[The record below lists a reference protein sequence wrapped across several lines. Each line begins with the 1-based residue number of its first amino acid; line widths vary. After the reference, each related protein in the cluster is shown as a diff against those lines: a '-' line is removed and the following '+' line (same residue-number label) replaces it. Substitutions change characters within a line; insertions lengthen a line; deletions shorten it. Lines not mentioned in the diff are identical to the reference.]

1 MKIVDAGAFF
11 VGHLE
16 DRSIPERD
24 RSKLMSLANEEFAD
38 ELADMIDE
46 SLPLADPVVLFGVS
60 PVDTN
65 NGQVL
70 VNGIT
75 VPSDLAFEKLSNKKR
90 CFPYI
95 CTCGGAL
102 EDWSK
107 QYAGDLLA
115 EYWADEIKKYFLVRI
130 RVEFMSW
137 IKDQFKITGHLP
149 SLNPGSIAAWP
160 ISGQAELFAVLGG
173 RDFVQEQV
181 GVIYTPSF
189 LMLPS
194 KSVSG
199 IAFESETFYENCQ
212 YCPIENCPGRRAK
225 RLNNT

>member
-1 MKIVDAGAFF
+1 MHIIEVGAFF
-11 VGHLE
+11 VGHL
-16 DRSIPERD
+16 DDTSIPEKD
-24 RSKLMSLANEEFAD
+24 RTKLLSLANEEFSD

-46 SLPLADPVVLFGVS
+46 AIPFADPVVLFGIC
-60 PVDTN
+60 PVTAEKN
-65 NGQVL
+65 QVQ

-75 VPSDLAFEKLSNKKR
+75 IPSEIAFDKLHGKNR

-95 CTCGGAL
+95 CTCGTAL
-102 EDWSK
+102 EKWSK
-107 QYAGDLLA
+107 QYAGDLLS
-115 EYWADEIKKYFLVRI
+115 EYWADEIKKYFLMRI
-130 RVEFMSW
+130 RVEMNTW
-137 IKDQFKITGHLP
+137 LKEQFKTGGHLA

-173 RDFVQEQV
+173 REFVRERI
-181 GVIYTPSF
+181 GVIYTDSF

-225 RLNNT
+225 RLPNT

>member
-16 DRSIPERD
+16 DRSIPEKD
-24 RSKLMSLANEEFAD
+24 RSKLMSLANEEFSD

-46 SLPLADPVVLFGVS
+46 ALPLADPVALFGIC
-60 PVDTN
+60 PVAAAEN
-65 NGQVL
+65 QVQ

-75 VPSDLAFEKLSNKKR
+75 IPSDLAYDKLHTKNR

-95 CTCGGAL
+95 CTCGTAL

-115 EYWADEIKKYFLVRI
+115 EYWADEIKKYFLMRI
-130 RVEFMSW
+130 RLEMNTWLKAQYKTS
-137 IKDQFKITGHLP
+137 GHLA

-173 RDFVQEQV
+173 REFVGQQI

-225 RLNNT
+225 RLPNT

>member
-1 MKIVDAGAFF
+1 MKIVAANSFF

-16 DRSIPERD
+16 DRTVPEKD
-24 RSKLMSLANEEFAD
+24 RAKLMGLANEEFAD
-38 ELADMIDE
+38 ELADMLDE
-46 SLPLADPVVLFGVS
+46 AMPLADPVALFGVC
-60 PVDTN
+60 PVSSDTQ
-65 NGQVL
+65 QVS
-70 VNGIT
+70 VNGVVI
-75 VPSDLAFEKLSNKKR
+75 PSDLAFEKLKDKNR

-95 CTCGGAL
+95 CTCGTAL
-102 EDWSK
+102 EEWSK

-115 EYWADEIKKYFLVRI
+115 EYWADEIKKYFLIRI
-130 RVEFMSW
+130 RVELTAW
-137 IKDQFKITGHLP
+137 LKAQYKTGTHLP

-160 ISGQAELFAVLGG
+160 ISGQAELFSILGG
-173 RDFVQEQV
+173 RDFVEKQI

-225 RLNNT
+225 RLPNA

>member
-1 MKIVDAGAFF
+1 MKLTEVNSFF

-16 DRSIPERD
+16 DRTVPEKD
-24 RSKLMSLANEEFAD
+24 RIKLMSLANDEFAE
-38 ELADMIDE
+38 ELADMLDE
-46 SLPLADPVVLFGVS
+46 AFPLADPVVLFGVC
-60 PVDTN
+60 PVSSDTQ
-65 NGQVL
+65 QVS
-70 VNGIT
+70 VNGVVI
-75 VPSDLAFEKLSNKKR
+75 PSDLAFEKLKDKNR

-95 CTCGGAL
+95 CTCGTAL
-102 EDWSK
+102 EQWSK

-115 EYWADEIKKYFLVRI
+115 EYWADEIKKYFLMRI
-130 RVEFMSW
+130 RMEW
-137 IKDQFKITGHLP
+137 IAWLKNEYKTGTHLP
-149 SLNPGSIAAWP
+149 SLNPGSISAWP
-160 ISGQAELFAVLGG
+160 INGQAELFAILGG
-173 RDFVQEQV
+173 RDFVETQI

-225 RLNNT
+225 RLPNT

>member
-1 MKIVDAGAFF
+1 MKIFEAGSFF

-16 DRSIPERD
+16 DRTVSEKD
-24 RSKLMSLANEEFAD
+24 RVKLMGLANDEFAD

-46 SLPLADPVVLFGVS
+46 ALPLADPVVLFGVC
-60 PVDTN
+60 PVSADS
-65 NGQVL
+65 GQVR
-70 VNGIT
+70 VNNVVI
-75 VPSDLAFEKLSNKKR
+75 PSDLAFHKLSSKNR

-95 CTCGGAL
+95 CTCGRAL

-107 QYAGDLLA
+107 QYTGDLLA
-115 EYWADEIKKYFLVRI
+115 EYWADEIKKYFLMRI
-130 RVEFMSW
+130 RVEFMAW

-160 ISGQAELFAVLGG
+160 ISGQAELFAILGG
-173 RDFVQEQV
+173 RMFVQEQA
-181 GVIYTPSF
+181 GVIYTDSF

-225 RLNNT
+225 RLENP

>member
-1 MKIVDAGAFF
+1 MKIVAVNSFF

-16 DRSIPERD
+16 DRTVPEKD
-24 RSKLMSLANEEFAD
+24 RAKLMGLANEEFAD
-38 ELADMIDE
+38 ELADMLDE
-46 SLPLADPVVLFGVS
+46 AMPLADPVTLFGVC
-60 PVDTN
+60 PVSSDTQ
-65 NGQVL
+65 QVS
-70 VNGIT
+70 VNGVVI
-75 VPSDLAFEKLSNKKR
+75 PSDLAFEKLKDKNR

-95 CTCGGAL
+95 CTCGTAL
-102 EDWSK
+102 EEWSK

-115 EYWADEIKKYFLVRI
+115 EYWADEIKKYFLMRI
-130 RVEFMSW
+130 RVELMAWLRESY
-137 IKDQFKITGHLP
+137 KTGTHLP

-160 ISGQAELFAVLGG
+160 ISGQAELFSILGG
-173 RDFVQEQV
+173 RDFVEEQV

-225 RLNNT
+225 RLPNA

>member
-1 MKIVDAGAFF
+1 MNIFETGAFS

-16 DRSIPERD
+16 DRTLPEKD
-24 RSKLMSLANEEFAD
+24 RSKLLTLANEEFAD

-46 SLPLADPVVLFGVS
+46 AVPLADPVVLFCVS
-60 PVDTN
+60 PVSTDN
-65 NGQVL
+65 EQVR
-70 VNGIT
+70 VNGT
-75 VPSDLAFEKLSNKKR
+75 VIPSKLAFDKLGGRNR

-95 CTCGGAL
+95 CTCGSAL

-115 EYWADEIKKYFLVRI
+115 EYWADEIKKYFLMRI
-130 RVEFMSW
+130 RVEFMAW

-173 RDFVQEQV
+173 RDFVEQQI

-225 RLNNT
+225 RLENA

>member
-1 MKIVDAGAFF
+1 MIIFDAGTFS

-16 DRSIPERD
+16 DRTLPEKD
-24 RSKLMSLANEEFAD
+24 RAKLLGLANEEFAE

-46 SLPLADPVVLFGVS
+46 ALPLADPVVLFGVC
-60 PVDTN
+60 PVNAEDE
-65 NGQVL
+65 QIR
-70 VNGIT
+70 VNGIHI
-75 VPSDLAFEKLSNKKR
+75 PSELAYNKLSGKNR

-95 CTCGGAL
+95 CTCGTAL
-102 EDWSK
+102 EEWSK
-107 QYAGDLLA
+107 PYTGDLLA
-115 EYWADEIKKYFLVRI
+115 EYWTDEIKKYFLMRI
-130 RVEFMSW
+130 RVEFMAW

-160 ISGQAELFAVLGG
+160 ISGQTELFAVLGG
-173 RDFVQEQV
+173 REFVEQQI

-212 YCPIENCPGRRAK
+212 YCPIVNCPGRRAK
-225 RLNNT
+225 RLEN